1 GASAQI
7 ATASQAQSMPPNLA
21 PQVQKLADLLSDRF
35 AQAYPEAT
43 MVQTI
48 PLGAGENIM
57 LVVLTV
63 EGFSGGN
70 NYTQY
75 LAVFKPEAGEK
86 QATHYQLIDTLPVA
100 GKSWRTIEHLQAH
113 AYRHPKTGDLDLDIT
128 AQRVPAG
135 DTSNAQTTT
144 IHLLLHNGRL
154 FEKSAASPARTKN

>member
-1 GASAQI
+1 MKPSIVFASLCLAASLTQAASAQI

-100 GKSWRTIEHLQAH
+100 GKSWRTIEQLQAH
-113 AYRHPKTGDLDLDIT
+113 AYASSKNRRSRPRYHG
-128 AQRVPAG
+128 
-135 DTSNAQTTT
+135 
-144 IHLLLHNGRL
+144 
-154 FEKSAASPARTKN
+154 AARACG